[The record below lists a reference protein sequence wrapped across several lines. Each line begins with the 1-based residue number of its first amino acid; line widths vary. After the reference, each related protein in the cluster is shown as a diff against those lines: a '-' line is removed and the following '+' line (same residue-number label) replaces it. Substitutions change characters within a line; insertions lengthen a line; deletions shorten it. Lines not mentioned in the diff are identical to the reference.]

1 MLAPLLL
8 ALQSSPSAPRD
19 EAQEAFFEARVRPV
33 LAARCYECHSHAAK
47 KLKAHLLL
55 DSREGWLQ
63 GGDSGPV
70 IVERDPDQSALVRA
84 VRYEDSNLQ
93 MPPKGKL
100 PQNEIDD
107 LTAWVRAGA
116 YDPRTQAAAVA
127 STSKPDGREHWAFRP
142 LRDEAPP
149 AVRDERWVTN
159 AIDRFVLAHLEAEG
173 IAPAPQ
179 ADKRTLLRRATY
191 DLIGLPPTA
200 AELAEFE
207 ADTSPQAFERVVDRL
222 LASPHYGERWGR
234 RWLDLARYSDSN
246 GLDENLAMA
255 QAWRYRDWVVNALN
269 RDLPYDQ
276 FVMQQLAG
284 DLLPKPADEKAL
296 GEQLAATGFLVLGPK
311 VLAEQDKEKLVMDVV
326 DEEID
331 VTSKALLGVTMS
343 CARCH
348 DHKFDPWSQRDYYSL
363 AGIFKST
370 KTLANLDFVS
380 RWNEVELATDEHKA
394 ARDAFQ
400 KSIAEADAKVAALV
414 KRGEVGLQEHMRQE
428 LALNLSS
435 AWEHINEISV
445 VEAEDFVRGNVL
457 IDRETWGTKDDA
469 IVRTGNG
476 ERPQFAEWE
485 FKGDGYIELRARYA
499 AQDARPVRVLLD
511 GVEVAKEAL
520 GEVTGSWFPDAQRW
534 RTVPSREVDAGVH
547 VLRIERDGD
556 LPHIDAWEIKATHLS
571 AAHPFPNLPSTK
583 LSVPQDRPPLGPDSY
598 FTGSSWERLRL
609 RLAKARARRDPVLA
623 PWLEFGAP
631 EPSAELP
638 ISRLLGSPEA
648 STLRELSAR
657 YQVAASVV
665 LDEWNA
671 KRRKDPKAERLDDA
685 TNELLR
691 TFLIGPDGI
700 FTLPPGELETSLP
713 EGPRT
718 ELAAARAARKELDAH
733 APPPIE
739 KALGASEGEIV
750 DVPVHI
756 RGSHLNKAPTAEPRG
771 FPALLAEIAPP
782 PAIPENASGRLEFA
796 RWLADPANP
805 LFARVMVNRIWQGHF
820 GVGLVRTPSNFGL
833 RGAAPTHP
841 ELLDWL
847 AAEFVRQGWSLK
859 ALHRLVLLSSTY
871 RMDSRASDAAAER
884 DPENRLLSHAN
895 RRRLEA
901 EAVRDSLLAASG
913 RLDPALGGSL
923 LPTKDGDYVTN
934 DQSADAAQYM
944 STRRS
949 LYLPVIRNAVYDL
962 FSTFDYADP
971 SMAIEARSSTTDPS
985 QALLLLN
992 SPLAVGESEA
1002 FARSLL
1008 AHGGGLDE
1016 LWLRAYQRL
1025 PREAE
1030 RARAQAFLADYMAHN
1045 SLGEARERAWEAL
1058 CRALCASNEFLY
1070 VD

>member
-55 DSREGWLQ
+55 DTREGWVQ
-63 GGDSGPV
+63 GGDSGPA

-107 LTAWVRAGA
+107 LAAWVKSGA

-142 LRDEAPP
+142 VQAVEPP
-149 AVRDERWVTN
+149 AVRDARWVTN
-159 AIDRFVLAHLEAEG
+159 AIDRFVLARLEAEG

-179 ADKRTLLRRATY
+179 ADQRTLLRRATY

-207 ADTSPQAFERVVDRL
+207 ADSSPQAFERVVDRL

-276 FVMQQLAG
+276 FVTQQLAG

-296 GEQLAATGFLVLGPK
+296 GEQLSATGFLVLGPK

-400 KSIAEADAKVAALV
+400 KTVMEADAKVAALV
-414 KRGEVGLQEHMRQE
+414 KRGEAETSGRWPQE
-428 LALNLSS
+428 LAADLLAASS
-435 AWEHINEISV
+435 PRGETRVI
-445 VEAEDFVRGNVL
+445 EAEDFTRGNVL
-457 IDRETWGTKDDA
+457 IDRETWGAKEDP
-469 IVRTGNG
+469 IVRTGNA
-476 ERPQFAEWE
+476 ERPQFAEYE
-485 FKGDGYIELRARYA
+485 FEGFGAVDVYARYA

-511 GVEVAKEAL
+511 GVELAKAGL
-520 GEVTGSWFPDAQRW
+520 GEVTGSWFRESQRW
-534 RTVPSREVDAGVH
+534 RSVGTRAIESGTH
-547 VLRIERDGD
+547 VLRIESATD
-556 LPHIDAWEIKATHLS
+556 LPHIDALAFDCTD
-571 AAHPFPNLPSTK
+571 PYPNNPSVRLPSG
-583 LSVPQDRPPLGPDSY
+583 SPYPPLVPGPALA
-598 FTGSSWERLRL
+598 SSWPVVNGLKVRI
-609 RLAKARARRDPVLA
+609 AKARARPDPVLA
-623 PWLEFGAP
+623 AWTRFGDP
-631 EPSAELP
+631 EPTGESPLARILDQPKPASLEEL
-638 ISRLLGSPEA
+638 A
-648 STLRELSAR
+648 AR
-657 YQVAASVV
+657 YQVAATVV
-665 LDEWNA
+665 LDEWRA
-671 KRRKDPKAERLDDA
+671 KKAKDEKAAGLDDPA
-685 TNELLR
+685 NELLR
-691 TFLIGPDGI
+691 KFLVGPDGI
-700 FTLPPGELETSLP
+700 FTIPAEQLETSFP
-713 EGPRT
+713 AEVRS
-718 ELAAARAARKELDAH
+718 ELAAARSTRKELDAH

-756 RGSHLNKAPTAEPRG
+756 RGSHLNKATSAEPRG

-782 PAIPENASGRLEFA
+782 PAIPEHASGRLEFA

-833 RGAAPTHP
+833 RGEAPTHP

-944 STRRS
+944 GTRRS
-949 LYLPVIRNAVYDL
+949 IYLPVIRNSIYDL

-992 SPLAVGESEA
+992 SPLAVGESQA
-1002 FARSLL
+1002 FARSLP
-1008 AHGGGLDE
+1008 ALDDRARMEE
-1016 LWLRAYQRL
+1016 LWQRAYQRA

-1030 RARAQAFLADYMAHN
+1030 RLRAQAFLADHLAHD
-1045 SLGEARERAWEAL
+1045 SGGEARERAWEAL